1 MVKKNTSALHQHLVE
16 VKEGKRCFEN
26 AFQGVARMILDSD
39 IEKVVVNGKT
49 TYDFSIFRTGKKHI
63 IGMYDEINSFVSYVK
78 DAAENGLPKK
88 WPLSWSGN
96 RETARLSWWILSA
109 INTGIFCPRRPTAN
123 ILFGLPAW
131 TKSAGTAK
139 YDHRVPDL

>member
-16 VKEGKRCFEN
+16 VKEGTRCFEN

-63 IGMYDEINSFVSYVK
+63 IGMYDEINSFVS
-78 DAAENGLPKK
+78 
-88 WPLSWSGN
+88 
-96 RETARLSWWILSA
+96 
-109 INTGIFCPRRPTAN
+109 
-123 ILFGLPAW
+123 
-131 TKSAGTAK
+131 
-139 YDHRVPDL
+139 